1 MAERPRRPGARR
13 SPRLRRPR
21 RIVDRRRRRRKS
33 VDLFVLPRLAPRG
46 RVVRELRLCRLRPLV
61 HTVSRLRLDGRS
73 RRPGRLR
80 PAVPR
85 PLSCRRHRS
94 CFGRRSRGRARLF
107 GRGRGRRPGGGP
119 ARRGAPR
126 QARPPN
132 RRRRRLARGAVR
144 GPCRGL
150 ARSRTVR
157 DAAARAAPQ
166 SRAARTAAF
175 ACADARVAHRRRRRR
190 LQANIGALHVQ
201 PARKPGRRRWLV
213 GREGRQRE
221 LCSSRVDT
229 RRRHRVVAVA
239 GSPLLFRRRNLPDT
253 LILYDVPQYVF
264 RFKKVIQAALVVLS
278 IP

>member
-1 MAERPRRPGARR
+1 MAERPRRPEARR
-13 SPRLRRPR
+13 TPQLRRPR
-21 RIVDRRRRRRKS
+21 RIVD
-33 VDLFVLPRLAPRG
+33 
-46 RVVRELRLCRLRPLV
+46 
-61 HTVSRLRLDGRS
+61 
-73 RRPGRLR
+73 
-80 PAVPR
+80 
-85 PLSCRRHRS
+85 
-94 CFGRRSRGRARLF
+94 
-107 GRGRGRRPGGGP
+107 
-119 ARRGAPR
+119 
-126 QARPPN
+126 

-201 PARKPGRRRWLV
+201 PARKPGRRRRLV

-229 RRRHRVVAVA
+229 RRRHRGWWRGQPFFLKA
-239 GSPLLFRRRNLPDT
+239 NKIQ
-253 LILYDVPQYVF
+253 LINTAWYDVYTCVF
-264 RFKKVIQAALVVLS
+264 QGTGTVFTRPTLS
-278 IP
+278 GYLTKISETRIVKLR